1 MISEDTAQTG
11 CYVLDPATKKHKWR
25 PVTIEYSDENFIAIK
40 EESEPGY
47 GLQEGELIHLS
58 PLTEAENL
66 NLEEAVLDKGRVE
79 LGDPV
84 NEETLKSTEKKD
96 EPGDFGL
103 SDEQRKKWDVA
114 RIKAKAEVTEVITKI
129 QFKEIPKEKALAAL
143 NKAFNSSR
151 SEVEKFLKED
161 QLRKYDAWIIP
172 TKKAAGSKVK
182 RFLSPASALGQSA
195 GGKQRRSRK

>member
-1 MISEDTAQTG
+1 
-11 CYVLDPATKKHKWR
+11 
-25 PVTIEYSDENFIAIK
+25 
-40 EESEPGY
+40 
-47 GLQEGELIHLS
+47 
-58 PLTEAENL
+58 
-66 NLEEAVLDKGRVE
+66 

-84 NEETLKSTEKKD
+84 SEETLKSTEKKD
-96 EPGDFGL
+96 EPVGFGL

-114 RIKAKAEVTEVITKI
+114 RIKAKDEVTEVITKI
-129 QFKEIPKEKALAAL
+129 QSKEIPKEKALAAL

-172 TKKAAGSKVK
+172 NKKAAGSKVR

-195 GGKQRRSRK
+195 SGSASGRRSRSRN